1 MADIADAERRVTA
14 PEAAQID
21 NTKTLNWVAGTL
33 DRVSADVSVLPERQ
47 RSRSDR
53 RRLHDAHLSPS
64 AGQTCAGEFRLQA
77 DITLGLKQDPKIDY
91 AACLPC
97 DAPQSMALRN
107 LHEVAAN
114 IPF

>member
-1 MADIADAERRVTA
+1 VEADELAR
-14 PEAAQID
+14 P
-21 NTKTLNWVAGTL
+21 
-33 DRVSADVSVLPERQ
+33 VSLLLR
-47 RSRSDR
+47 
-53 RRLHDAHLSPS
+53 AHLIDES
-64 AGQTCAGEFRLQA
+64 AGEFRLQA